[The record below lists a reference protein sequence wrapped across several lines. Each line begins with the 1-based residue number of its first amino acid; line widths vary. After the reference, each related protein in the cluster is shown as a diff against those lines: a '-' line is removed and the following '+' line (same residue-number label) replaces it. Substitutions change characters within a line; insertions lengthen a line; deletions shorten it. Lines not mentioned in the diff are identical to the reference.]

1 MDKKF
6 IAYFDFLGFKDF
18 IERND
23 IETQKIGINK
33 IYLEIEEALSEGKF
47 KITSKGA
54 LPDISKSDINC
65 INFSDTVIFWTN
77 TTSVEELDALLKVTH
92 LFNAH
97 CNLYT
102 FPVRGALVYG
112 NAYDYIHNYLN
123 NKKKGYNVNSIF
135 GNAIILAHNK
145 AENQDWAGTVIDNSI
160 IEYLEEI
167 NLDENKT
174 LLKYAKKHYVPY
186 KIKPENQIE
195 EWIFNFVKNGQKINE
210 DIYKRIEKRLLEN
223 FSNYNKRV
231 TSALVKEKIIN
242 TVSFLK
248 TYKI

>member
-1 MDKKF
+1 MEKKF

-23 IETQKIGINK
+23 IKTQKIGINK

-47 KITSKGA
+47 KITSNGA

-77 TTSVEELDALLKVTH
+77 TTSVEELDNLLKVSH
-92 LFNAH
+92 RFNAH
-97 CNLYT
+97 CNLFT

-123 NKKKGYNVNSIF
+123 NKKKVYNVNSIF

-145 AENQDWAGTVIDNSI
+145 AENQDWAGTVIDNSV
-160 IEYLEEI
+160 IEYLEDAKL
-167 NLDENKT
+167 NENKM

-195 EWIFNFVKNGQKINE
+195 EWIFNFVKNGQKINKE
-210 DIYKRIEKRLLEN
+210 IYNRIEERLLNN
-223 FSNYNKRV
+223 FSNYQKRV
-231 TSALVKEKIIN
+231 SSNSVKTKINN
-242 TVSFLK
+242 TVLFLK